1 MNCYYTQN
9 HIDSFIEITDK
20 VACNAYYYPVLKELL
35 ATHKAAPFLQTPGYS
50 FDDVYDIVNDMC
62 KEQNLST
69 EERNFWITCFAKT
82 VLVK

>member
-1 MNCYYTQN
+1 MTNKVKNVKMNKEYLRKLDEQN
-9 HIDSFIEITDK
+9 QILGNNPT
-20 VACNAYYYPVLKELL
+20 
-35 ATHKAAPFLQTPGYS
+35 